1 MEEEKSVRYD
11 AKKLVSEVFRKWQ
24 ALIVITL
31 VVAVIFCVIAITGS
45 SKAQY
50 EAKEGF
56 TITYPEIDIPEG
68 VNADMAALYMSAQ
81 LTKQQNAV
89 TRAVDTLAN
98 RAYIE
103 LYNALMGT
111 LADGEYTM
119 DVLKEGIS
127 ITLSNSNT
135 TITVSVTASSA
146 KDAVFML
153 DNLKTQVE
161 AAIGSGET
169 AGFKA
174 EMTYQYNLDELEEMY
189 SHTEGGAGE
198 IILIVIE
205 GIVIGFVAAVVIL
218 LIWSAVFMRVTYA
231 EDITMQTDYAVLST
245 VYEGEN
251 SAGEAF
257 IKSAIVRKKGD
268 KVTYVLGVSRG
279 AGEVASAWAA
289 REKLSCN
296 ALYVDFDREGEG
308 GLASVSDGADIKS
321 AISEGTL
328 TAGSGLDLYGKREQ
342 VSEIIAVLAE
352 KYDRII
358 ISGYTAADARSEL
371 VGALA
376 DDTVLVVDEGFAVK
390 KLIRLEEKY
399 KAEGRS
405 VEGVI
410 LRKKNSRRQGR

>member
-1 MEEEKSVRYD
+1 MKKSVF
-11 AKKLVSEVFRKWQ
+11 AGILCIS
-24 ALIVITL
+24 LTL
-31 VVAVIFCVIAITGS
+31 LSACGHATFNGS
-45 SKAQY
+45 STGNDTQFIMEY
-50 EAKEGF
+50 S
-56 TITYPEIDIPEG
+56 
-68 VNADMAALYMSAQ
+68 VLNASDH
-81 LTKQQNAV
+81 
-89 TRAVDTLAN
+89 R
-98 RAYIE
+98 E
-103 LYNALMGT
+103 L
-111 LADGEYTM
+111 
-119 DVLKEGIS
+119 S
-127 ITLSNSNT
+127 
-135 TITVSVTASSA
+135 
-146 KDAVFML
+146 
-153 DNLKTQVE
+153 LKTGDVIDTVVVSDDGSVDIQV
-161 AAIGSGET
+161 
-169 AGFKA
+169 
-174 EMTYQYNLDELEEMY
+174 
-189 SHTEGGAGE
+189 
-198 IILIVIE
+198 
-205 GIVIGFVAAVVIL
+205 
-218 LIWSAVFMRVTYA
+218 
-231 EDITMQTDYAVLST
+231 
-245 VYEGEN
+245 EN

-308 GLASVSDGADIKS
+308 GLASVSDGTDIKS

-342 VSEIIAVLAE
+342 VSEIIAALAE